1 MGVMDKQELL
11 EARGRLEAFLEPL
24 LLMLGRS
31 ERRRWGALYVQGLLL
46 EGGRK
51 NAAGIA
57 ARYGGDVQA
66 LQQFISQSPWD
77 WLTIRRSLAGRMMA
91 AASPRGAWIVDDTG
105 FPKKGKH
112 SVGVSRQYSGTLG
125 KVGNCQVAV
134 SLNYATED
142 GCFPVNF
149 QLFLPKAWS
158 EAAERRQKAG
168 VPADITFRP
177 KWRIALELLDQA
189 REWGLS
195 AEVVTADAGYG
206 VATEFRRELESRGY
220 RYLMGITKDTT
231 VWTEPPGL
239 KPPGRRRYPKGDRT
253 LPKPLQ
259 VLEVARLLP
268 ENAWQDINWREGT
281 KGPLHSRFAAIRLQ
295 PAIGYFKGQATE
307 PVCWLLV
314 EWPLSE
320 SEPVRY
326 WFSNLPETTTLRELV
341 YWAKIR
347 YFVEQN
353 YQQLKDELGLDH
365 FEGRSWIGWQHHVTL
380 TMMAFDF
387 LVLEGFRAKKNFWV
401 DPPTRQK
408 GTPTDAHPEAGLLP
422 LLFEFNHN

>member
-1 MGVMDKQELL
+1 MDKQELL

-51 NAAGIA
+51 NAASMA

-77 WLTIRRSLAGRMMA
+77 SLTIRRGLAGQMMA

-112 SVGVSRQYSGTLG
+112 SVGVARQYSGTLG
-125 KVGNCQVAV
+125 KVSNCQVAV
-134 SLNYATED
+134 SLNYATDD

-149 QLFLPKAWS
+149 QLYLPKMWI
-158 EAAERRQKAG
+158 EDTQRRQKAG
-168 VPADITFRP
+168 VPPDITFRP

-189 REWGLS
+189 REWDLS
-195 AEVVTADAGYG
+195 AEVVTADVAYG

-231 VWTEPPGL
+231 VWTEPQVS
-239 KPPGRRRYPKGDRT
+239 KPSGPGRRRRGGQT

-259 VLEVARLLP
+259 VLEVARLLF
-268 ENAWQDINWREGT
+268 ENAWQNVTWREGT
-281 KGPLHSRFAAIRLQ
+281 KGPLRSRFAAVRVQ
-295 PAIGYFKGQATE
+295 PAIGYFRGQAQE
-307 PVCWLLV
+307 PVCWLLM
-314 EWPLSE
+314 EWPMAA
-320 SEPVRY
+320 SEPSRY
-326 WFSNLPETTTLRELV
+326 WFSNLAETTTLRELV
-341 YWAKIR
+341 HWAKIR

-365 FEGRSWIGWQHHVTL
+365 FEGRSWTGWHHHVTL

-387 LVLEGFRAKKNFWV
+387 LMLEGFRAKKNFWV
-401 DPPTRQK
+401 DPPTRQE
-408 GTPTDAHPEAGLLP
+408 GNPTHTAADAGLLSV
-422 LLFEFNHN
+422 LSAFNHI